1 VVPGLSN
8 ARPHGAHG
16 QDHDLPHLRRQ
27 RGVLL
32 FDSLEVQGAAAD
44 DGALQRWVEGADE
57 AAVTGL
63 AGESGP
69 VASRDNRF
77 GHAVV
82 ELLLGSGQCR
92 AFCERRLP
100 PSASPELGMR
110 RSFQGGIQVRVR

>member
-1 VVPGLSN
+1 MTGLCS
-8 ARPHGAHG
+8 AGLKGLMKRP
-16 QDHDLPHLRRQ
+16 
-27 RGVLL
+27 
-32 FDSLEVQGAAAD
+32 SL
-44 DGALQRWVEGADE
+44 
-57 AAVTGL
+57 GL

-69 VASRDNRF
+69 VASWDNRF

-110 RSFQGGIQVRVR
+110 RSFQGGIQVRVRR